1 MSRLRRRARHRAARH
16 SRMASARVTAPP
28 ARASPRR
35 ASRRAVPPA
44 PRASTFYVERVVPD
58 DVLALLRECADEARA
73 KKRLKRERASFAVG
87 RRCCAL
93 SPTSA
98 ACVAL
103 GSASGRVLA
112 TLREATKDPT
122 LVLGDFPVELREY
135 GVGAAMDWHVDVEL
149 YDPPQWEVI
158 FTVSN
163 DGDSRTEW
171 MDAASSSV
179 ESARTTEAS
188 ALIVR
193 AGGDRHRVLP
203 STHGSRVVVK
213 ALYTPSARVKTAEFA
228 EALDS
233 APWRR

>member
-1 MSRLRRRARHRAARH
+1 
-16 SRMASARVTAPP
+16 MASARVTAPP
-28 ARASPRR
+28 TRTFGAARERR
-35 ASRRAVPPA
+35 ARTPRA
-44 PRASTFYVERVVPD
+44 PRASTLYVERVLPD
-58 DVLALLRECADEARA
+58 DVLALLRTEALSATA

-103 GSASGRVLA
+103 GSERGRVLA
-112 TLREATKDPT
+112 TLREATRDST

-171 MDAASSSV
+171 MDAASSAVS
-179 ESARTTEAS
+179 SARTAEAS

-203 STHGSRVVVK
+203 STHGSRVIVK
-213 ALYTPSARVKTAEFA
+213 ALYTPRARVKTAEFA

>member
-1 MSRLRRRARHRAARH
+1 
-16 SRMASARVTAPP
+16 MASARVTAPP

-35 ASRRAVPPA
+35 ASRRAGPPA

-58 DVLALLRECADEARA
+58 DVLALLRACADEARA

-203 STHGSRVVVK
+203 STHGSRVIVK